1 MALSSDLLS
10 QFAKITNNQE
20 TAKKET
26 TVYGTTVEYDGATY
40 VKLDGSELLTPITT
54 TSNVKNGE
62 RVTVTIKNHSAIV
75 TGNVTSPS
83 ASSDDVDDLCDQI
96 SDFEIVIAEKIQAD
110 EAKFGELTADNAT
123 IKDTLTA
130 TNAVIETLT
139 AENATITGKLT
150 ANEAEIESL
159 KTTKLDAEIA
169 DIKYATIGSLE
180 ATDAKIHNLEV
191 TYGEFEELTTN
202 KFEAVDATIKD
213 LDAKS
218 ITADELDANYANID
232 FANIEEAAIENLF
245 AKSGMVDDLVMNE
258 GAVTGTLVG
267 VTIKGDLIEGGTVTA
282 DKLIIKGTDGLYYQ
296 LNTNG
301 ETIETSQTDYNSL
314 NGSII
319 TAKSITATKIN
330 VTDLVAFGATIGG
343 FKITDNAIH
352 TVVKVSVDNTTR
364 GIYLD
369 NDGQMAIGDSANYVK
384 YHNYEGDKY
393 KLEIAAD
400 TILFGSSRKNVEDTL
415 NSFYTKEE
423 ADAAFKVNPDEI
435 VATVSKS
442 FVTKDEF
449 SNMEVGGRNLLPLTK
464 TFDDSVFTQNDANPY
479 VWSSKV
485 IDETYN
491 GCSVR
496 YCEST
501 ISGAYFASWDN
512 VMTTNYGDT
521 YTLSFWAK
529 GSGSFIVT
537 ILNTDGPKVAK
548 VVTSQGVIAETA
560 NVNNRA
566 TFTLSENW
574 TRYWATYTFANTG
587 DVDAP
592 RGVLIY
598 QSAGMYMCGVK
609 FEKGNIATDWTP
621 SPDDAAE
628 VDVDAIVNGI
638 EIGGRNL
645 ILKSDFSDQTSNDVI
660 EFNPTER
667 MVTFTSTVLSD
678 TKGVYPVLSDYALGK
693 LRNSIITFSGE
704 YKITT
709 ALEYGTT
716 NPWVGFQL
724 GVKRD
729 DTTGGNSQY
738 CNWIGGTTAGTA
750 VMDSWEKVTATYDI
764 TDYDFTSAAISMLF
778 RDVIGS
784 VSFRNLKIEFGN
796 KATDW
801 TPAPEDMA
809 TSSDVDNLNDR
820 IEVNTTAISDLAV
833 SAEGIAANV
842 SRIEQSTTSSLESV
856 NENITTLSQQVT
868 AKMSAEDVT
877 LVVKSELEN
886 GAKKV
891 VTETGFI
898 FDDVG
903 LTVEKSG
910 TEMKTQITE
919 DGMTVYKN
927 EEAVLIANNVGV
939 DAVNLHATTYLIVGE
954 HSRFE
959 NFGTDR
965 TGCFWVKQ

>member
-20 TAKKET
+20 TTKSET

-96 SDFEIVIAEKIQAD
+96 SDFEIVIAQKIQAD
-110 EAKFGELTADNAT
+110 EAKFNELTADNAT
-123 IKDTLTA
+123 IKGTLTA
-130 TNAVIETLT
+130 TNAKIETLT

-150 ANEAEIESL
+150 ASEAEIESL

-169 DIKYATIGSLE
+169 DIKYATIGDLE
-180 ATDAKIHNLEV
+180 VTNLEV
-191 TYGEFEELTTN
+191 HNLKGTYGEFEELTTN
-202 KFEAVDATIKD
+202 KFEAVDASIKELDAKIITTED
-213 LDAKS
+213 LDA
-218 ITADELDANYANID
+218 EYANID
-232 FANIEEAAIENLF
+232 FANIGEAAIENLF

-301 ETIETSQTDYNSL
+301 ETIETAQTDYNSL

-343 FKITDNAIH
+343 FKIDDNAIH
-352 TVVKVSVDNTTR
+352 TVVKASVDNTTR

-369 NDGQMAIGDSANYVK
+369 NNGQMAIGDATNYIK
-384 YHNYEGDKY
+384 YHNYEDDKY

-400 TILFGSSRKNVEDTL
+400 TILFGSNRKNIEDTL
-415 NSFYTKEE
+415 DEYYTKEE
-423 ADAAFKVNPDEI
+423 ADAAFKVDTDEI

-442 FVTKDEF
+442 FISKEELDNLEI
-449 SNMEVGGRNLLPLTK
+449 GGRNLLPLTR
-464 TFDDSVFTQNDANPY
+464 TFDSKAFDATATYTSN
-479 VWSSKV
+479 V

-501 ISGAYFASWDN
+501 ATSAYFAIWPD

-521 YTLSFWAK
+521 YTISFWAK
-529 GSGSFIVT
+529 GSGSLMIT
-537 ILNTDGPKVAK
+537 IGASASGYVNANK
-548 VVTSQGVIAETA
+548 VVTSQGNISESTGH
-560 NVNNRA
+560 NRA

-574 TRYWATYTFANTG
+574 ERYWATYTFGDTG
-587 DVDAP
+587 DIAITRHVI
-592 RGVLIY
+592 IY
-598 QSAGMYMCGVK
+598 QLAGMYMCGVK
-609 FEKGNIATDWTP
+609 FEN
-621 SPDDAAE
+621 
-628 VDVDAIVNGI
+628 
-638 EIGGRNL
+638 
-645 ILKSDFSDQTSNDVI
+645 
-660 EFNPTER
+660 
-667 MVTFTSTVLSD
+667 
-678 TKGVYPVLSDYALGK
+678 
-693 LRNSIITFSGE
+693 
-704 YKITT
+704 
-709 ALEYGTT
+709 
-716 NPWVGFQL
+716 
-724 GVKRD
+724 
-729 DTTGGNSQY
+729 
-738 CNWIGGTTAGTA
+738 
-750 VMDSWEKVTATYDI
+750 
-764 TDYDFTSAAISMLF
+764 
-778 RDVIGS
+778 
-784 VSFRNLKIEFGN
+784 GN

-809 TSSDVDNLNDR
+809 TSSDVDNLNDK

-842 SRIEQSTTSSLESV
+842 SRIEQTTTSSLESV
-856 NENITTLSQQVT
+856 NDNITTLSQQVT

-919 DGMTVYKN
+919 DGMTVFKN
-927 EEAVLIANNVGV
+927 EEAVLTANNIGV

-959 NFGTDR
+959 NFGTNR
-965 TGCFWVKQ
+965 TGCFWIKQ

>member
-20 TAKKET
+20 TTKRET

-54 TSNVKNGE
+54 TTDVKNGE
-62 RVTVTIKNHSAIV
+62 RVTVTIKNHSAVV

-83 ASSDDVDDLCDQI
+83 ARTNDVQDLGNQI
-96 SDFEIVIAEKIQAD
+96 SDFEIVIANKVDTIVLNAEIARIN
-110 EAKFGELTADNAT
+110 ELTADNVVIKENLTANKAT
-123 IKDTLTA
+123 IDELTA
-130 TNAVIETLT
+130 DNVVIKES
-139 AENATITGKLT
+139 LT
-150 ANEAEIESL
+150 ANEATIESL

-180 ATDAKIHNLEV
+180 VTDAKIHNLEA
-191 TYGEFEELTTN
+191 TYGDFERLTTD
-202 KFEAVDATIKD
+202 KFEAVDATIKQLDADMITTDD
-213 LDAKS
+213 LDAK
-218 ITADELDANYANID
+218 YANID
-232 FANIEEAAIENLF
+232 FANIGEAAIEQLF

-267 VTIKGDLIEGGTVTA
+267 VTIKGDLIEGGTIAA
-282 DKLIIKGTDGLYYQ
+282 DKLVIKGTDGLYYQ

-314 NGSII
+314 DGSII
-319 TAKSITATKIN
+319 TAKSITATKIS

-352 TVVKVSVDNTTR
+352 SVVKTSVNNTTR

-384 YHNYEGDKY
+384 YHKTADGKY

-400 TILFGSSRKNVEDTL
+400 TILFGSSRKSIEDTL
-415 NSFYTKEE
+415 DDFYTKEE
-423 ADAAFKVNPDEI
+423 ADAEFKVDTDAI
-435 VATVSKS
+435 VATVSQS
-442 FVTKDEF
+442 FVTKTDF
-449 SNMEVGGRNLLPLTK
+449 DNM
-464 TFDDSVFTQNDANPY
+464 
-479 VWSSKV
+479 
-485 IDETYN
+485 
-491 GCSVR
+491 
-496 YCEST
+496 
-501 ISGAYFASWDN
+501 
-512 VMTTNYGDT
+512 
-521 YTLSFWAK
+521 
-529 GSGSFIVT
+529 
-537 ILNTDGPKVAK
+537 
-548 VVTSQGVIAETA
+548 
-560 NVNNRA
+560 
-566 TFTLSENW
+566 
-574 TRYWATYTFANTG
+574 
-587 DVDAP
+587 
-592 RGVLIY
+592 
-598 QSAGMYMCGVK
+598 
-609 FEKGNIATDWTP
+609 
-621 SPDDAAE
+621 
-628 VDVDAIVNGI
+628 

-645 ILKSDFSDQTSNDVI
+645 ILKSDFSDQTSNNAV

-667 MVTFTSTVLSD
+667 TVTFTSTVLAD
-678 TKGVYPVLSDYALGK
+678 TKGIYPVLSDYALGK
-693 LRNSIITFSGE
+693 LRNSTITFSGE

-729 DTTGGNSQY
+729 SATGGNSQY

-750 VMDSWEKVTATYDI
+750 VMDAWEKVTATYDI

-778 RDVIGS
+778 RDVKGS

-801 TPAPEDMA
+801 SPAPEDMA

-833 SAEGIAANV
+833 SAEGIAASV
-842 SRIEQSTTSSLESV
+842 SKIEQTTASSLESV
-856 NENITTLSQQVT
+856 NDSITTLSQQVT
-868 AKMSAEDVT
+868 AKVSAEDV
-877 LVVKSELEN
+877 VIKVREELEN

-927 EEAVLIANNVGV
+927 EEAMLIANNVGV
-939 DAVNLHATTYLIVGE
+939 DAVNLHASTYLIVGE

-965 TGCFWVKQ
+965 TGCFWVKK